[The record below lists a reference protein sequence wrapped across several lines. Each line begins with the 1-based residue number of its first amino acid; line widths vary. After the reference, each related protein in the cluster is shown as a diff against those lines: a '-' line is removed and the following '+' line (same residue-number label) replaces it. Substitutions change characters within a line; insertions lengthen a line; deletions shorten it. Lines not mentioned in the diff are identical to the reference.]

1 MYLFNRWFVGL
12 LVVAATCG
20 QSAMAQQGQQLID
33 SLKTSLTLKLPDTT
47 RVHAYYDIA
56 NAFYKQSQFDSAL
69 AYLGP
74 VLTISQK
81 KKYWAGLG
89 DYHRLKGTVRTYQGQ
104 YEDALTCYQQ
114 AIEQYN
120 KVNKV
125 QSIAKTYHSLGLL
138 YKLMGDS
145 QGVKAYTRQGIAY
158 MQQAIAM
165 NQRLKATKELRTN
178 YINLGILYEDLGEI
192 KQGRECFLKGLA
204 PMNNTEVQPE
214 DARIFYNNLGK
225 NYNVEK
231 DYQMAVQYLEKALAI
246 NLNLKRYSSLAH
258 NYRNLATAHIGLKQ
272 PDKAVMFAEK
282 SLEQLKRSGDAPL
295 ANSVYGTLSRA
306 YAAAGQYQKAYEAAV
321 KYKQIGDSLVN
332 QAKTRTIA
340 QLEGR
345 YAVQQA
351 TEVASIKASAELAKT
366 QAVAQVEANKA
377 REIAAI
383 QAAETRRL
391 AQMKTVADI
400 EKTRAILELQ
410 TQYDT
415 QAKQRQ
421 IADLGS
427 RNLEKTRQVEY
438 MSGGL
443 GLMAVLVSLLI
454 GQYLIIRRSNQ
465 KLATQNGIITGNSQQ
480 LATQAEQ
487 LKTLMKELHHRVKNN
502 LAIVSSLLSLQ
513 ASNLQDEKAVQ
524 AVRVGQ
530 QRVEAMALI
539 HQRLYQTDGITTI
552 NIRSYLTDL
561 AQSLMYAYGYSDR
574 DFDLVIDADE
584 QELDVDVA
592 IPLGLIANEL
602 ITNAFKYA
610 YAQSKHPRL
619 RVGLHTQNGLTLEVQ
634 DNGPG
639 IHPDDWLLRGG
650 RPSFGKRLV
659 ASLSNQLD
667 GQVEFIQQNG
677 ALCRL
682 HIPEA
687 RLRAA

>member
-1 MYLFNRWFVGL
+1 MNSLHNRWFVGL
-12 LVVAATCG
+12 LIAIACSR
-20 QSAMAQQGQQLID
+20 SAVAQQRVVD
-33 SLKTSLTLKLPDTT
+33 SLKTALTRKLPDTT

-56 NAFYKQSQFDSAL
+56 NAFYKQNQSDSAL
-69 AYLGP
+69 LYLKP
-74 VLTISQK
+74 VLAISTK
-81 KKYWAGLG
+81 KKYWDGLG
-89 DYHRLKGTVRTYQGQ
+89 DYNRLKGTVRTHQGQ
-104 YEDALTCYQQ
+104 YEDALTCFQQ
-114 AIEQYN
+114 AIQQYSKAN
-120 KVNKV
+120 NLR
-125 QSIAKTYHSLGLL
+125 STAKIYHSLGLL
-138 YKLMGDS
+138 YKLMGNS
-145 QGVKAYTRQGIAY
+145 QGVKAYTQQGIAY
-158 MQQAIAM
+158 MQQAIAI
-165 NQRLKATKELRTN
+165 NQRLKATQTLRGN

-192 KQGRECFLKGLA
+192 RQGRECFLKGLA
-204 PMNNTEVQPE
+204 PMNNTDVQPE
-214 DARIFYNNLGK
+214 DARVLYNNLGK

-231 DYQMAVQYLEKALAI
+231 QYPLAIQYLEKALAI
-246 NLNLKRYSSLAH
+246 NLGLKRYSSLAH
-258 NYRNLATAHIGLKQ
+258 NYRNLATAYIGLKQ
-272 PDKAVMFAEK
+272 PDKAVEYAEK
-282 SLEQLKRSGDAPL
+282 SFEQLKRSGDAPL
-295 ANSVYGTLSRA
+295 SYSVHGTLSRA

-321 KYKQIGDSLVN
+321 AYKQIGDSLVN

-340 QLEGR
+340 QLEGH

-351 TEVASIKASAELAKT
+351 SELATIKASAELAKT
-366 QAVAQVEANKA
+366 QAVAQVVANKA

-383 QAAETRRL
+383 QAAEARRL
-391 AQMKTVADI
+391 AQIRTVADI

-410 TQYDT
+410 AQYDT

-443 GLMAVLVSLLI
+443 GLMALLISLLV
-454 GQYLIIRRSNQ
+454 GQYLMIRRSNR
-465 KLATQNGIITGNSQQ
+465 KLATQNGVITANSQQ
-480 LATQAEQ
+480 LE
-487 LKTLMKELHHRVKNN
+487 TLMKELHHRVKNN

-561 AQSLMYAYGYSDR
+561 ARSLMYAYGYSDR
-574 DFDLVIDADE
+574 DFDLVIDAEDRK
-584 QELDVDVA
+584 LDVDVA

-610 YAQSKHPRL
+610 YAQSQYPRL
-619 RVGLHTQNGLTLEVQ
+619 RIGLHTQNGLTLEVQ

-639 IHPDDWLLRGG
+639 INPDDWVLRSG

-659 ASLSNQLD
+659 TSLSDQLD
-667 GQVEFIQQNG
+667 GQVEFIQQDG

>member
-1 MYLFNRWFVGL
+1 MTSLRNRWFVGL
-12 LVVAATCG
+12 LIAVAWCR
-20 QSAMAQQGQQLID
+20 SAVAQQRLID
-33 SLKTSLTLKLPDTT
+33 SLKTALTRKLPDTS

-56 NAFYKQSQFDSAL
+56 NAFYKQSQTDSAL
-69 AYLGP
+69 AYLKP
-74 VLTISQK
+74 VVAISTK
-81 KKYWAGLG
+81 KKYWDGLG
-89 DYHRLKGTVRTYQGQ
+89 DYNRLMGTIRTHQGQ
-104 YEDALTCYQQ
+104 YEEALTCFQQ
-114 AIEQYN
+114 AIQQYGKAN
-120 KVNKV
+120 NLH
-125 QSIAKTYHSLGLL
+125 STAKIYHSLGLL
-138 YKLMGDS
+138 YKLMGNS
-145 QGVKAYTRQGIAY
+145 QGVKAYTQQGIAY
-158 MQQAIAM
+158 MQQAIAL
-165 NQRLKATKELRTN
+165 NQQLKATHSLRSN

-192 KQGRECFLKGLA
+192 RQGRECFLKGLA
-204 PMNNTEVQPE
+204 PMNNTEVEPE

-231 DYQMAVQYLEKALAI
+231 QYPLAIQYLEKALAI

-258 NYRNLATAHIGLKQ
+258 NYRNLATAYIGLKQ
-272 PDKAVMFAEK
+272 PDKAVAYAEK

-295 ANSVYGTLSRA
+295 SYSVHGTLSRA
-306 YAAAGQYQKAYEAAV
+306 YAAAGQYQKAYDAAV
-321 KYKQIGDSLVN
+321 QYKQIGDSLVN

-340 QLEGR
+340 QLEGH

-351 TEVASIKASAELAKT
+351 SELASIKASAELAKT

-383 QAAETRRL
+383 QAAEAQRL
-391 AQMKTVADI
+391 AQIRTVADI

-410 TQYDT
+410 AQYDT

-443 GLMAVLVSLLI
+443 GLMALLISLLI
-454 GQYLIIRRSNQ
+454 GQYLLIRRSNR
-465 KLATQNGIITGNSQQ
+465 KLATQNGVITANSQQ

-561 AQSLMYAYGYSDR
+561 ARSLMYAYGYSDR
-574 DFDLVIDADE
+574 DFDLVIDAEDRK
-584 QELDVDVA
+584 LDVDVA

-610 YAQSKHPRL
+610 YAQSKYPRL
-619 RVGLHTQNGLTLEVQ
+619 RIGLHTQNGLTLEVQ

-639 IHPDDWLLRGG
+639 INPDDWVLRSG

-659 ASLSNQLD
+659 TSLSNQLD
-667 GQVEFIQQNG
+667 GQVEFIQQDG